1 LRLSSLNLDNL
12 FLVDNLGAFSLFSS
26 FPYSLHCYFPSV
38 SYFLQFST
46 LFTSPPFNYLRLM
59 TFLLSSP
66 LYRLDNLDIFI
77 FFISLLFLHPY
88 SPHISASLHR
98 YSLVISIFFTSL
110 YSLLLY
116 SLTSLLSSHLYTLDI
131 SIFISFA
138 IFPYNR
144 VLTSCYYL
152 INYNFVY
159 VYIFENESLL
169 ALADIYTAKESIFFT
184 YDFVIHNLV
193 THNLVTH
200 IFLAFYYLFY
210 HTEFF
215 FFRKQFFCMPPSH
228 PILSPIHLPPT

>member
-1 LRLSSLNLDNL
+1 MGGLWTCHFTSRARGSVCPCLALDIFVWCCHCLLFRLAPDISESWQIFRLAAVCLDIFFLPDISLSTSSSDDGAVSPSGLRLSSLNLDNL

-116 SLTSLLSSHLYTLDI
+116 SLHISTFFTSLHSWHLYFYFLCYI
-131 SIFISFA
+131 S
-138 IFPYNR
+138 
-144 VLTSCYYL
+144 V
-152 INYNFVY
+152 
-159 VYIFENESLL
+159 
-169 ALADIYTAKESIFFT
+169 
-184 YDFVIHNLV
+184 
-193 THNLVTH
+193 
-200 IFLAFYYLFY
+200 
-210 HTEFF
+210 
-215 FFRKQFFCMPPSH
+215 
-228 PILSPIHLPPT
+228 

>member
-1 LRLSSLNLDNL
+1 MT
-12 FLVDNLGAFSLFSS
+12 SLFSS
-26 FPYSLHCYFPSV
+26 YLYSFYIP
-38 SYFLQFST
+38 T
-46 LFTSPPFNYLRLM
+46 LLT
-59 TFLLSSP
+59 
-66 LYRLDNLDIFI
+66 
-77 FFISLLFLHPY
+77 SLLLY
-88 SPHISASLHR
+88 IAI
-98 YSLVISIFFTSL
+98 SLVISIFFTSL

-152 INYNFVY
+152 INYNFGY

-193 THNLVTH
+193 TYNLVTH

-210 HTEFF
+210 HAEFF
-215 FFRKQFFCMPPSH
+215 FFANNFFVCRPYTQFCHLYTF
-228 PILSPIHLPPT
+228 LPPNFIIYKFVRHNIKWASARVSQTPLKLGGSAG